1 LSAVGVSSQ
10 PLTVDQPSAREKSL
24 PDIDLLKNLEL
35 YRTCSLWA
43 IRIKAVRG
51 NASIGQTAVAG
62 EVIYVVYGAI
72 AAALFFD
79 FVNGFHD
86 AANSIATVVGTRV
99 LRPLQAVSIAAT
111 ANFIGPFIF
120 GTAVAATVGKGII
133 TPEFSTLYVIFAG
146 LIGAIVWDL
155 ITWWFG
161 LPSSSSH
168 ALIGGLVGSA
178 LIAGGLEGI
187 VFSGIEKVLT
197 FMVVSP
203 AIGFVIAAGFT
214 VAIMLAFR
222 RTPSA
227 KVNRAFGK
235 LQVVSSAFFSLTHGA
250 NDGQK
255 TMGVITALLIAG
267 GLLDAKEFTVPLW
280 VILSAAAAIA
290 LGTFFGGWRIVK
302 TMAFRLTNL
311 KPFQGFAAET
321 GGGAI
326 LTSMAWLG
334 IPVSTTHAIS
344 GAIMGTGSTKR
355 LSAVRWGLGKRIVYA
370 WIITIPASAGI
381 AAGVLLLMNA
391 IGLR

>member
-1 LSAVGVSSQ
+1 MADG
-10 PLTVDQPSAREKSL
+10 
-24 PDIDLLKNLEL
+24 
-35 YRTCSLWA
+35 
-43 IRIKAVRG
+43 
-51 NASIGQTAVAG
+51 SI
-62 EVIYVVYGAI
+62 IIIVYGAI
-72 AAALFFD
+72 GAALFFD

-86 AANSIATVVGTRV
+86 AANSIATVVGTKV
-99 LRPLQAVSIAAT
+99 LRPIRAVAIAAA
-111 ANFIGPFIF
+111 ANFAGPFVF

-133 TPEFSTLYVIFAG
+133 MPEFSTVEVILAG
-146 LIGAIVWDL
+146 LVGAIAWDL

-178 LIAGGLEGI
+178 LFVGGFEAI
-187 VFSGIEKVLT
+187 VFGGVERVLV

-203 AIGFVIAAGFT
+203 SVGFAIAASFA
-214 VAIMLAFR
+214 VALMFFLR
-222 RTPSA
+222 RSVPG
-227 KVNRAFGK
+227 KVNKVFGR
-235 LQVVSSAFFSLTHGA
+235 LQIGSSAFFSLTHGA

-267 GLLDAKEFTVPLW
+267 GFLESKDFIVPLW
-280 VILSAAAAIA
+280 VIIGAAAAIA

-302 TMAFRLTNL
+302 TMAFRLTSL
-311 KPFQGFAAET
+311 KPYQGFCAET

-344 GAIMGTGSTKR
+344 GAIMGVGATKR

-370 WIITIPASAGI
+370 WVITIPASAAI
-381 AAGVLLLMNA
+381 AAAALWA
-391 IGLR
+391 IRALSG

>member
-1 LSAVGVSSQ
+1 LVEFGG
-10 PLTVDQPSAREKSL
+10 PIL
-24 PDIDLLKNLEL
+24 
-35 YRTCSLWA
+35 
-43 IRIKAVRG
+43 
-51 NASIGQTAVAG
+51 
-62 EVIYVVYGAI
+62 VVYGAI

-86 AANSIATVVGTRV
+86 AANSIATIVGTRV
-99 LRPLQAVSIAAT
+99 LRPLHAVSIAAF
-111 ANFIGPFIF
+111 ANFAGPFVF

-133 TPEFSTLYVIFAG
+133 QPEFSTVYVILAG
-146 LIGAIVWDL
+146 LIGGIVWDL

-178 LIAGGLEGI
+178 LIAGGFQGI
-187 VFSGIEKVLT
+187 IFSGIEKILI

-203 AIGFVIAAGFT
+203 SLGFAIAAAFT
-214 VAIMLAFR
+214 VAIMLGFR
-222 RTPSA
+222 KSTSV
-227 KVNRAFGK
+227 KVNRIFGK
-235 LQVVSSAFFSLTHGA
+235 LQIVSSAFFSLTHGA

-267 GLLDAKEFTVPLW
+267 GLLKEQGFQVPLLV
-280 VILSAAAAIA
+280 VISASVAIA
-290 LGTFFGGWRIVK
+290 FGTFFGGWRIVK

-311 KPFQGFAAET
+311 KPYQGFAAET

-326 LTSMAWLG
+326 LTTMAWLG

-355 LSAVRWGLGKRIVYA
+355 FSAVRWGLGKRIVYA
-370 WIITIPASAGI
+370 WIITIPASGAI
-381 AAGVLLLMNA
+381 AAATLLLMNA
-391 IGLR
+391 VGIK

>member
-1 LSAVGVSSQ
+1 MAQ
-10 PLTVDQPSAREKSL
+10 
-24 PDIDLLKNLEL
+24 
-35 YRTCSLWA
+35 
-43 IRIKAVRG
+43 
-51 NASIGQTAVAG
+51 
-62 EVIYVVYGAI
+62 EVIFVVYGAI

-99 LRPLQAVSIAAT
+99 LRPLQAVAMAAV
-111 ANFIGPFIF
+111 ANFAGPFVF

-133 TPEFSTLYVIFAG
+133 QPEFSTVYVIMAG
-146 LIGAIVWDL
+146 LIGAIAWDL

-178 LIAGGLEGI
+178 LFVGGLQAVVFDGI
-187 VFSGIEKVLT
+187 QKVLV

-203 AIGFVIAAGFT
+203 SVGFAIAAGFA
-214 VAIMLAFR
+214 VAIMYFLR
-222 RTPSA
+222 GSTSA
-227 KVNRAFGK
+227 RVNRIFGR
-235 LQVVSSAFFSLTHGA
+235 LQIASSSFFSLTHGA

-267 GLLDAKEFTVPLW
+267 GLLQTEAFIVPLW
-280 VILSAAAAIA
+280 VVLGAAAAIA

-311 KPFQGFAAET
+311 KPYQGFCAET

-344 GAIMGTGSTKR
+344 GAIMGVGSTKR
-355 LSAVRWGLGKRIVYA
+355 FSAVRWGLGRRIVYA
-370 WIITIPASAGI
+370 WIITIPASAALAAASMLVIRTI
-381 AAGVLLLMNA
+381 AG
-391 IGLR
+391 

>member
-1 LSAVGVSSQ
+1 VEAEG
-10 PLTVDQPSAREKSL
+10 A
-24 PDIDLLKNLEL
+24 LL
-35 YRTCSLWA
+35 
-43 IRIKAVRG
+43 
-51 NASIGQTAVAG
+51 
-62 EVIYVVYGAI
+62 VVYGAI
-72 AAALFFD
+72 AAAFFFD

-111 ANFIGPFIF
+111 ANFAGPFVF

-133 TPEFSTLYVIFAG
+133 QPEFSTLYVIFAG
-146 LIGAIVWDL
+146 LIGAIIWDL

-178 LIAGGLEGI
+178 LIAGGLQGI
-187 VFSGIEKVLT
+187 IFSGIEKVLI

-203 AIGFVIAAGFT
+203 SAGFAIAAGFS
-214 VAIMLAFR
+214 VAILIAFR
-222 RTPSA
+222 KSTSA
-227 KVNRAFGK
+227 KVNRIFGR
-235 LQVVSSAFFSLTHGA
+235 LQVASSAFFSLTHGA

-267 GLLDAKEFTVPLW
+267 GLLDAKGFVVPIW
-280 VILSAAAAIA
+280 VIIGAATAIS

-311 KPFQGFAAET
+311 KPYQGFAAET

-344 GAIMGTGSTKR
+344 GAIMGTGSTRR
-355 LSAVRWGLGKRIVYA
+355 LSAVRWGLGRKIVYA
-370 WIITIPASAGI
+370 WIITIPASASI
-381 AAGVLLLMNA
+381 SAVTLLLLNA
-391 IGLR
+391 SGIR